1 MGKRVLTVTC
11 ILLLMAATA
20 WATGQEAELE
30 EMVVVGEKL
39 LTPTRQTGEQ
49 VYTGTEIT
57 RSGMALPGA
66 RAEISV
72 YEAMETL
79 PGVQIESVDPLG
91 LAVEQKNTR
100 VRGVRGFLGSM
111 TVEGVPNWGGNPM
124 GPREYLYDMENFE
137 SIAVYKG
144 AIPAG
149 LGTGVGA
156 RGGAIEL
163 RPRWPEREPG
173 LDLKF
178 AVGGNAYS
186 RAYSRVDTG
195 SLGPLGTALSA
206 SASWTEAEKWKGPGD
221 LGPRLNANFMVEQP
235 YRGDDAIRFWFNY
248 NEVEQHLYRALG
260 YDDVRDLHGNYRLDF
275 NETLTGIKN
284 QDIYHYKNN
293 RSEHSNLDMLAVI
306 PFTVSEMFKAT
317 LKPYYSR
324 EEAEIYQGVVSQGGV
339 VQKRMRDIERLG
351 LLSQLDVET
360 EHVRLAVG
368 HLFESVDMK
377 INTDIHHPT
386 SGAFINHGIR
396 TENDGNGYVNSPFA
410 TVAGSVGALD
420 WQAGL
425 KYFRYDEPASK
436 GFTSVAGVSTEA
448 PDLAR
453 DSRTYDIW
461 LPSLGV
467 SYAVNDMFQP
477 YASYGRSH
485 IRPYSYVPIINLYNA
500 NRAQFQAAGVTLRE
514 MFDGYD
520 IETSDNFELGLRI
533 THERF
538 DITPA
543 LFYSKHDNLLTTV
556 SDPRVLVGSAA
567 AKAPVNYQQNVGQA
581 TGYGLEVEGNFYL
594 TPDLTFFI
602 NPTYTRLTYDKDLT
616 FNGQTRKTR
625 GRQIVDV
632 PEWMV
637 KTGVVW
643 RWKDFEV
650 VPTVRYLGERYGD
663 AEHKEKIDDYV
674 VADLSLNYV
683 NRDVPWAEAFR
694 MSLNLYNLFDTK
706 YVSMISA
713 SDDTREGS
721 ASYYVGAPFTA
732 VFSVGLEF

>member
-1 MGKRVLTVTC
+1 MGKRIV
-11 ILLLMAATA
+11 ILVWMLIFMASSARGA
-20 WATGQEAELE
+20 GQEVQLE
-30 EMVVVGEKL
+30 EMTVVGEKL
-39 LTPTRQTGEQ
+39 VTPTRQTNEQ

-57 RSGMALPGA
+57 RSGLDLPGA
-66 RAEISV
+66 RAETSV
-72 YEAMETL
+72 YEAMDSL
-79 PGVQIESVDPLG
+79 PGVQVESVDASG
-91 LAVEQKNTR
+91 LAVEQTNTR

-163 RPRWPEREPG
+163 RPRWPEKDPG
-173 LDLKF
+173 MDLNF
-178 AVGGNAYS
+178 AIGSNVYS
-186 RAYSRVDTG
+186 RAHSRVDTG
-195 SLGPLGTALSA
+195 SVGPLDTAFSA

-221 LGPRLNANFMVEQP
+221 LGPRFNTNFMIEQP
-235 YRGDDAIRFWFNY
+235 YHGEDAVRVWFNY
-248 NEVEQHLYRALG
+248 NEIEQDLYRALG
-260 YDDVRDLHGNYRLDF
+260 YAEVQDLHGNYRKDF
-275 NETLTGIKN
+275 NETLTGVKI

-293 RSEHSNLDMLAVI
+293 RSEHSNADILAVV
-306 PFTVSEMFKAT
+306 PFTFNEMFKAT

-324 EEAEIYQGVVSQGGV
+324 EDAEIYQGVVSQGGI
-339 VQKRMRDIERLG
+339 VQKRIRDIERLG
-351 LLSQLDVET
+351 LLSQLDIDMDV
-360 EHVRLAVG
+360 VRLSVG
-368 HLFESVDMK
+368 HLFESVDMQ
-377 INTDIHHPT
+377 INTDIHDPRT
-386 SGAFINHGIR
+386 GAFVKHSIQ

-410 TVAGSVGALD
+410 TLAGTVGAFD

-436 GFTSVAGVSTEA
+436 GYVPVGGVSTEA
-448 PDLAR
+448 VDLAR
-453 DSRTYDIW
+453 DSRVYDIW
-461 LPSLGV
+461 LPSVGV

-485 IRPYSYVPIINLYNA
+485 IRPYSYVPLINLYNA
-500 NRAQFQAAGVTLRE
+500 NQPAFQAAGVTLQE

-543 LFYSKHDNLLTTV
+543 IFYSKHDNLLTTV
-556 SDPRVLVGSAA
+556 YDPRVDLSYA
-567 AKAPVNYQQNVGQA
+567 QNVGKA

-594 TPDLTFFI
+594 TQSLTLFV
-602 NPTYTRLTYDKDLT
+602 NPTYTRLTYDDDLSYQGNT
-616 FNGQTRKTR
+616 LKTS
-625 GRQIVDV
+625 GEQVVDT

-637 KTGVVW
+637 KTGLVW
-643 RWKDFEV
+643 KVGDVEFI
-650 VPTVRYLGERYGD
+650 PSVRYMGERYGD
-663 AEHKEKIDDYV
+663 VEHNEKIDSYM
-674 VADLSLNYV
+674 VADLGVNYV
-683 NRDVPWAEAFR
+683 NRDVTFAEALKL
-694 MSLNLYNLFDTK
+694 SLNLYNLFDAE
-706 YVSMISA
+706 YVSRINA
-713 SDDTREGS
+713 SDDTRAGS